1 MFCLHQRQ
9 FCSTLIG
16 VYVCEWVC
24 ICMGMCMMYICMHTW
39 RGHWM
44 MLCASLYQSLN
55 YLLRQGSYGNPALQN
70 WLNSLT
76 NLSSRPA
83 CLFLLFPRFTDVSKH
98 SWLLA
103 WVLGNP
109 NPSLHA
115 STADNLQIEPSL
127 WPLFQSH
134 ELTSLTLISYF

>member
-1 MFCLHQRQ
+1 MFCLNQRQ

-16 VYVCEWVC
+16 VYVWVC
-24 ICMGMCMMYICMHTW
+24 TCMGMYIMYICVHTR

-44 MLCASLYQSLN
+44 MLGASLYQSLN
-55 YLLRQGSYGNPALQN
+55 YLLRQGSFGNPAFQN

-76 NLSSRPA
+76 NLSCRHA
-83 CLFLLFPRFTDVSKH
+83 CLFLLFPRFTDMSKH
-98 SWLLA
+98 SRLLA

-115 STADNLQIEPSL
+115 STTDNLQIEPSL

-134 ELTSLTLISYF
+134 ELASLTLISYF